1 MKVIKKPL
9 TELRRPDRNVR
20 MHTDKQL
27 KEFRRSVEMF
37 GQIRPI
43 VVDEDGVILAG
54 NGLYETLLSLGRT
67 EADCYVVSGLTEA
80 EKKKL
85 MLADN
90 RVFDLGVDDLAALDA
105 FILDLKDDL
114 DIPGYEEDLLRAMV
128 MEADEASDA
137 LLEYGTIEPE
147 RAAAITETREKY
159 AAREEAAAAQLRKSH
174 PHRAARR
181 LPPSPLRGLSSARN
195 VVSGYGCKAHQL
207 RHRRCDCGAPADQ
220 ERIFQRRSRIPLD
233 FPAARTASFLPT

>member
-105 FILDLKDDL
+105 LVLELKDDL
-114 DIPGYEEDLLRAMV
+114 DIPGFEEDLLRAMV

-137 LLEYGTIEPE
+137 LMEYGTIESE
-147 RAAAITETREKY
+147 QAAAITETRERY
-159 AAREEAAAAQLRKSH
+159 AARDEAAAQSAEEVTPVSTGV
-174 PHRAARR
+174 PTADEPARR
-181 LPPSPLRGLSSARN
+181 FVLCP
-195 VVSGYGCKAHQL
+195 K
-207 RHRRCDCGAPADQ
+207 CG
-220 ERIFQRRSRIPLD
+220 ERIWL
-233 FPAARTASFLPT
+233 

>member
-1 MKVIKKPL
+1 
-9 TELRRPDRNVR
+9 
-20 MHTDKQL
+20 MHTDKRL

-54 NGLYETLLSLGRT
+54 NGLYETSLSLGRT

-147 RAAAITETREKY
+147 RVRPSPRR
-159 AAREEAAAAQLRKSH
+159 ARNTPPGKKLLRRRLRKSH

-220 ERIFQRRSRIPLD
+220 ERIFQRRSRIPLVFRRQGQHRSCRPD
-233 FPAARTASFLPT
+233 L